1 MKHIKTSVAENID
14 IKQTSPPA
22 MTKGAHL
29 SGKTGLT
36 IFPDMVGPLHPGRP
50 ANGRHSVTKAV
61 YSVVFSTIFMNSFL
75 VSQPL
80 ACGFKFNG
88 MLDCITTLLF
98 PYFCSQKTNS
108 WKSYFAFNVI
118 GVVWAADCELSE
130 YDIIM
135 EGDENIPPL
144 RL

>member
-36 IFPDMVGPLHPGRP
+36 ILPDMVGPLHPGRP

-61 YSVVFSTIFMNSFL
+61 YSVVFLNDIHEFVPCFST
-75 VSQPL
+75 
-80 ACGFKFNG
+80 
-88 MLDCITTLLF
+88 T
-98 PYFCSQKTNS
+98 
-108 WKSYFAFNVI
+108 
-118 GVVWAADCELSE
+118 
-130 YDIIM
+130 
-135 EGDENIPPL
+135 
-144 RL
+144 RLWF